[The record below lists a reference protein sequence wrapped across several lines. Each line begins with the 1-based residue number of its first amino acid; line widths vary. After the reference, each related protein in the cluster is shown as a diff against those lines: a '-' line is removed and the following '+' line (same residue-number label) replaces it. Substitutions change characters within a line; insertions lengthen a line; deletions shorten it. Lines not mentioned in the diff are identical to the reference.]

1 MNIDRLLSMSE
12 IAEESDEE
20 GSFVVDSRVPKRTK
34 TVFASKTI
42 VEQVV
47 EDENIPNENFE
58 IQTKNVPKVTRS
70 SIKSMTQINT
80 VQPEIIR
87 EKSPQIINVPL
98 FNAEN
103 LELVLSNKLSPE
115 DSLQMAINE

>member
-80 VQPEIIR
+80 V
-87 EKSPQIINVPL
+87 
-98 FNAEN
+98 
-103 LELVLSNKLSPE
+103 
-115 DSLQMAINE
+115 